1 MNQLAPDVSMTG
13 ELDLVVDFENAYI
26 LINTKEIM
34 ILISVRHI

>member
-1 MNQLAPDVSMTG
+1 MTG